1 MKKTDK
7 IFIAGHSGMLGS
19 ALLRA
24 CINSGYTNLITR
36 LLKELNLLNTEEV
49 EDFFSVEKPDIVIMA
64 AAKVGGIK
72 ANIKYP
78 ADFLFEN
85 LVMQNNIIHQ
95 SYLHGVKKLCFIGSS
110 CIYPKECP
118 QPMKEEYLMT
128 GPLEPTNEGYSIA
141 KIAGYKLAYFYSKQ
155 YGMNTI
161 SVMPCNLY
169 GTNDNFNLED
179 CHVLSALVKRFAD
192 AVKEN
197 TKEITLWGTGMARRE
212 FLHVDDCAKAILF
225 LIEHRDS
232 PEIINIGS
240 GQDISIKE
248 LAQKI
253 ACKTGFKGKI
263 SWDTSK
269 PDGMLRKCL
278 DISKITRL
286 GFKPEISLDEGINQM
301 IAEYRKLQK

>member
-1 MKKTDK
+1 
-7 IFIAGHSGMLGS
+7 MLGS
-19 ALLRA
+19 ALLKA
-24 CINSGYTNLITR
+24 CINSGYTKLITR
-36 LLKELNLLNTEEV
+36 LLKELNLLNTQEV
-49 EDFFSVEKPDIVIMA
+49 EKFFSSEKPDIVIMA

-78 ADFLFEN
+78 ANFLFEN
-85 LVMQNNIIHQ
+85 LVIQNNVIHQ

-169 GTNDNFNLED
+169 GPNDNFNLEH
-179 CHVLSALVKRFAD
+179 CHVLSALVKRFVD
-192 AVKEN
+192 AAKEGD
-197 TKEITLWGTGMARRE
+197 KEITLWGTGMARRE
-212 FLHVDDCAKAILF
+212 FLHVDDCASAILF
-225 LIEHRDS
+225 LLENRDS
-232 PEIINIGS
+232 PEIINVGS

-248 LAQKI
+248 LAQKV
-253 ACKTGFKGKI
+253 ACKSDFKGKI
-263 SWDTSK
+263 SWDSGK

-278 DISKITRL
+278 DISKISQL
-286 GFKPEISLDEGINQM
+286 GFKPKISLDQGIDQM
-301 IAEYRKLQK
+301 ITEYRKSQK